1 MIKNEFKKY
10 ILKPSVFICLLFFF
24 ALNFV
29 KTYELYY
36 YLNGGMTQRAEKD
49 YVKTA
54 QHKINALYGGE
65 ITDEKIAAL
74 KADLAKAECAL
85 NQYGYVKEPIDGT
98 YSGFPSLDGILL
110 EFKIEDYRYAILY
123 ANRSNQIKEAAL
135 QNVAFYTGK
144 NDFDRREN
152 ELIARLYGGRTV
164 SDCVVQRGWDVFFDY
179 KFSVLL
185 CMFLIVLTV
194 SPIVSSERENGFYRI
209 INASGRR
216 RSVLGA
222 KILAAG
228 IFTVA
233 ACGVFLAVDLLYIF
247 FIYRPDGLFSPLYA
261 LQCYELCPFDMTVLG
276 GILFTFAARM
286 VFLLGYTYLVMLI
299 SSLCET
305 NAVSVLLS
313 TCAGF
318 VLVITAEHLPV
329 DISPTSL
336 VGLHDAFGGFKTV
349 NVFGMPLL
357 SIYAAFSLTLILTVL
372 CAATAFTVGLK
383 IGVGRKKRGKRNALS
398 I

>member
-10 ILKPSVFICLLFFF
+10 ILKPSVFLCLLFFF

-36 YLNGGMTQRAEKD
+36 YLNGGRSQRD
-49 YVKTA
+49 YLKTA
-54 QHKINALYGGE
+54 NHKIHALYGGE

-74 KADLAKAECAL
+74 KADLGKAERAL

-110 EFKIEDYRYAILY
+110 GFKIEDYRYAILY
-123 ANRSNQIKEAAL
+123 ANRSNQLKEAAL

-144 NDFDRREN
+144 NDYDKREN

-164 SDCVVQRGWDVFFDY
+164 SECLVQSGWDAFFDY

-194 SPIVSSERENGFYRI
+194 SPMVSSEKENGFYRI

-222 KILAAG
+222 KILSAG
-228 IFTVA
+228 MFAVA
-233 ACGVFLAVDLLYIF
+233 ACGVFLAVDLLYTF
-247 FIYRPDGLFSPLYA
+247 LIYRPDGLFAPLYA
-261 LQCYELCPFDMTVLG
+261 LQCYELCPFNMTVLG
-276 GILFTFAARM
+276 GILFTFAARV

-299 SSLCET
+299 SSLCKT
-305 NAVSVLLS
+305 NAVSILLS

-318 VLVITAEHLPV
+318 ILVIAAEHLPA

-336 VGLHDAFGGFKTV
+336 VGLHDAFGAFKTV

-357 SIYAAFSLTLILTVL
+357 SIYAAFALTLILTVL
-372 CAATAFTVGLK
+372 CAAAAFTVGLK
-383 IGVGRKKRGKRNALS
+383 VGVGRKKRGKHNALS

>member
-10 ILKPSVFICLLFFF
+10 ILKPSVFICVVFFI

-36 YLNGGMTQRAEKD
+36 YLNGGRSQKD
-49 YVKTA
+49 YIKTA
-54 QHKINALYGGE
+54 ERAIHALYGGE

-74 KADLAKAECAL
+74 KADLDKAGRAL

-110 EFKIEDYRYAILY
+110 GFKIEDYRYAILY
-123 ANRSNQIKEAAL
+123 ANRSNQLKEAAL

-144 NDFDRREN
+144 SDFDRREN
-152 ELIARLYGGRTV
+152 ELIVRIYGGRTV
-164 SDCVVQRGWDVFFDY
+164 GECLVQRGWDAFFDY

-194 SPIVSSERENGFYRI
+194 SPMVSSERENGFYRI

-216 RSVLGA
+216 RAVLGA
-222 KILAAG
+222 KLLSAG
-228 IFTVA
+228 IFTVV

-247 FIYRPDGLFSPLYA
+247 LIYRPDGLFSPLYA
-261 LQCYELCPFDMTVLG
+261 LQCYELCPFDMTVFG
-276 GILFTFAARM
+276 GILFTFAARV

-305 NAVSVLLS
+305 NAFSILFS

-318 VLVITAEHLPV
+318 ILVITAEHLPV

-336 VGLHDAFGGFKTV
+336 VGLHDAFGTFQTT

-357 SIYAAFSLTLILTVL
+357 SIYAAFALTLVLTVL
-372 CAATAFTVGLK
+372 CAAAAFMVGLK
-383 IGVGRKKRGKRNALS
+383 VGVGRKRRGKRNALS

>member
-36 YLNGGMTQRAEKD
+36 YLNGGRSQTDHNKTGQRAI
-49 YVKTA
+49 
-54 QHKINALYGGE
+54 HALYGGE

-74 KADLAKAECAL
+74 KADLDKAERAL

-110 EFKIEDYRYAILY
+110 GFKIEDYRYAILY

-164 SDCVVQRGWDVFFDY
+164 SECLVQSGWDVFFDY

-194 SPIVSSERENGFYRI
+194 SPMVSSERENGFYRI

-222 KILAAG
+222 KILSAG
-228 IFTVA
+228 MFTVA
-233 ACGVFLAVDLLYIF
+233 ASSVFLAVDLLYTF
-247 FIYRPDGLFSPLYA
+247 LIYRPDGLFAPLYA
-261 LQCYELCPFDMTVLG
+261 LQCYELCPFDMTVFG
-276 GILFTFAARM
+276 GILFTFAARV

-299 SSLCET
+299 SSLCKT
-305 NAVSVLLS
+305 NAFSILFS
-313 TCAGF
+313 TCVGF
-318 VLVITAEHLPV
+318 ILVITAEHLPV

-336 VGLHDAFGGFKTV
+336 VGLHDAFGTFKTT

-357 SIYAAFSLTLILTVL
+357 SIYAAFALTLILTVL
-372 CAATAFTVGLK
+372 CAAAAFTVGLK
-383 IGVGRKKRGKRNALS
+383 VGVGRKKRGKRNALS

>member
-36 YLNGGMTQRAEKD
+36 YLNGGISQTDHSKAVNR
-49 YVKTA
+49 
-54 QHKINALYGGE
+54 KIHALYGGE

-74 KADLAKAECAL
+74 KADLDKAERTF
-85 NQYGYVKEPIDGT
+85 NRYGYVQEPIDGT
-98 YSGFPSLDGILL
+98 YSGFPSTDSILL
-110 EFKIEDYRYAILY
+110 KDKVDDYRYAILY
-123 ANRSNQIKEAAL
+123 ANRSNQIQEAAL

-164 SDCVVQRGWDVFFDY
+164 SECLVQKGWNVFFDY

-185 CMFLIVLTV
+185 CMLLIVLTV
-194 SPIVSSERENGFYRI
+194 SPMVSSERENGFYRI

-222 KILAAG
+222 KILSAGMFTAA
-228 IFTVA
+228 V
-233 ACGVFLAVDLLYIF
+233 CGVFLAVDLLYTF
-247 FIYRPDGLFSPLYA
+247 LIYHPDGLFAPLYA
-261 LQCYELCPFDMTVLG
+261 LQCYELCPFDMTVLD
-276 GILFTFAARM
+276 GILYTFAARL

-299 SSLCET
+299 SSLCKT
-305 NAVSVLLS
+305 NAFSILFS

-318 VLVITAEHLPV
+318 ILVILAEHLPV
-329 DISPTSL
+329 DISPASL
-336 VGLHDAFGGFKTV
+336 VGLHDAFVAFKTT

-357 SIYAAFSLTLILTVL
+357 SIYAAFSLTLILAVL
-372 CAATAFTVGLK
+372 CAAATFAVGLK
-383 IGVGRKKRGKRNALS
+383 VGVGRKKRGKRNALS

>member
-10 ILKPSVFICLLFFF
+10 ILKPSVFLCVVFFI

-36 YLNGGMTQRAEKD
+36 YMYGGRSQKD
-49 YVKTA
+49 YVK
-54 QHKINALYGGE
+54 NAERAIHALHGGK

-74 KADLAKAECAL
+74 KADLDKAQRAL
-85 NQYGYVKEPIDGT
+85 NQYGYVQEPIEGT
-98 YSGFPSLDGILL
+98 YSGFPSLDAIELG
-110 EFKIEDYRYAILY
+110 FKIEDYRYAILY

-164 SDCVVQRGWDVFFDY
+164 GECLVQRGWDAFFDY

-185 CMFLIVLTV
+185 CMLLIVLAV
-194 SPIVSSERENGFYRI
+194 SPMVSGERESGFYRI

-216 RSVLGA
+216 RSVMGA
-222 KILAAG
+222 KLLSAG

-247 FIYRPDGLFSPLYA
+247 LLYRPDGLSSPLYA
-261 LQCYELCPFDMTVLG
+261 LQCYELCPFGMTVFG
-276 GILFTFAARM
+276 GILFTFAARAA
-286 VFLLGYTYLVMLI
+286 FLLGYTYLVMLI
-299 SSLCET
+299 SSLCKT

-313 TCAGF
+313 MCAGF
-318 VLVITAEHLPV
+318 ALVITAEHLPA

-336 VGLHDAFGGFKTV
+336 VGLHDAFVGFKTV

-357 SIYAAFSLTLILTVL
+357 SIYAAFSLTLILAVL
-372 CAATAFTVGLK
+372 CAALAFTAGLK
-383 IGVGRKKRGKRNALS
+383 VGVGRKKGGKRDALS
-398 I
+398 V

>member
-10 ILKPSVFICLLFFF
+10 ILKPSVFLCALFFI

-36 YLNGGMTQRAEKD
+36 YLNGGMTWKGYYLKAEREI
-49 YVKTA
+49 
-54 QHKINALYGGE
+54 HALYGGE

-74 KADLAKAECAL
+74 KADLDKAERAL
-85 NQYGYVKEPIDGT
+85 NQYGYVQEPIGGT
-98 YSGFPSLDGILL
+98 YSGFPSVDAIELGV
-110 EFKIEDYRYAILY
+110 KVEDYRYAVLY
-123 ANRSNQIKEAAL
+123 ANRANQVKEAAL
-135 QNVAFYTGK
+135 ENAAFYTGK
-144 NDFDRREN
+144 SDFDRREN

-164 SDCVVQRGWDVFFDY
+164 GECLVQRGWNVFFDY

-185 CMFLIVLTV
+185 CMFLIVLVV
-194 SPIVSSERENGFYRI
+194 SPMVSGERENGFYRI

-216 RSVLGA
+216 KSVMGA
-222 KILAAG
+222 KLLSAG

-233 ACGVFLAVDLLYIF
+233 ACGVFLAVDLLYTF
-247 FIYRPDGLFSPLYA
+247 LIYRPDGLSSPLYA
-261 LQCYELCPFDMTVLG
+261 LQCYELCPFDMTVFG
-276 GILFTFAARM
+276 GILFTFAARAA
-286 VFLLGYTYLVMLI
+286 FLLGYTYLVMLI

-318 VLVITAEHLPV
+318 ALVITAEHLPA

-336 VGLHDAFGGFKTV
+336 VGLHDAFVGFKAV

-357 SIYAAFSLTLILTVL
+357 SIYAAFALTLVLAVL
-372 CAATAFTVGLK
+372 CAALAFTAGLK
-383 IGVGRKKRGKRNALS
+383 VGVGRRKGGKRNALS
-398 I
+398 IGT